1 MQKVTLN
8 IKDGAYDKII
18 YFLQNFSN
26 DVEIINH
33 STKELQRS
41 KKLINLKG
49 VFNKYSDKSRIAK
62 EEDAWKNHI
71 IENIKKIIY
80 DKA

>member
-8 IKDGAYDKII
+8 IKDSAYDKIT

-71 IENIKKIIY
+71 IEKYKK
-80 DKA
+80 DNL

>member
-8 IKDGAYDKII
+8 IKDSAYDKII

-49 VFNKYSDKSRIAK
+49 VFNKYSDKSKIVL
-62 EEDAWKNHI
+62 EEDAWKTHI
-71 IENIKKIIY
+71 IEKYKK
-80 DKA
+80 DNL

>member
-8 IKDGAYDKII
+8 IKDSAYDKII
-18 YFLQNFSN
+18 YFLQNLSN

-71 IENIKKIIY
+71 IEKYKK
-80 DKA
+80 DNL

>member
-8 IKDGAYDKII
+8 IKDSAYDKII

-41 KKLINLKG
+41 KKMINLKG
-49 VFNKYSDKSRIAK
+49 VFNKYSDKSRISQ

-71 IENIKKIIY
+71 IEKYKK
-80 DKA
+80 DNL

>member
-8 IKDGAYDKII
+8 IKDSSYDKII

-71 IENIKKIIY
+71 IEKYKK
-80 DKA
+80 DNL

>member
-71 IENIKKIIY
+71 IEKYKK
-80 DKA
+80 DNL

>member
-8 IKDGAYDKII
+8 IKDSAYDKII

-33 STKELQRS
+33 STKKLQRS

-49 VFNKYSDKSRIAK
+49 VFNKYSDKSKIAQ

-71 IENIKKIIY
+71 IEKYKK
-80 DKA
+80 DNL

>member
-8 IKDGAYDKII
+8 IKDSAYDKII

-71 IENIKKIIY
+71 IEKYKK
-80 DKA
+80 DNL

>member
-8 IKDGAYDKII
+8 IKDRAYDKII

-33 STKELQRS
+33 STKKLQRS

-49 VFNKYSDKSRIAK
+49 VFNKYSDKSRIAQ

-71 IENIKKIIY
+71 IEKYKK
-80 DKA
+80 DNL